1 LYFVNVWLGI
11 VITNSPSAGLYVAVV
26 GVNDFTP
33 SFIIPVTKPN
43 DELIWFTSI
52 IDADIDDDV
61 YCTVLVTLIFPSVF
75 VVSVGEF
82 NLIFWTI
89 ALANAFA

>member
-1 LYFVNVWLGI
+1 M
-11 VITNSPSAGLYVAVV
+11 YVAVV

-33 SFIIPVTKPN
+33 SVIIPVTKPN

-52 IDADIDDDV
+52 VVAPKDDV
-61 YCTVLVTLIFPSVF
+61 YCVVFVTLIFPSVF